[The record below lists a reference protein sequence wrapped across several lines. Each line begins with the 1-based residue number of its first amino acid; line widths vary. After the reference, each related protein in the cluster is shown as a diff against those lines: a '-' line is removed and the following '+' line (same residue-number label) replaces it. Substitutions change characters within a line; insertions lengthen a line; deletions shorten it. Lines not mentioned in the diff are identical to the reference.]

1 MVQRDEWGYIL
12 RIVSHTPFHPWA
24 RITAAL
30 AQSLDGN
37 REKPGVVSSVGV
49 YAPKFGLGSLENPKM
64 VGRGEVD
71 VGITNPPITAK
82 LAMEGIGPYRESV
95 GSLRAIARFPEP
107 DYIFWLVD
115 EKLGIASMEDI
126 PRRKPRLTLVSGR
139 ICPTGPDTITW
150 TIEEVMKRYGFN
162 YQDIASWGGKV
173 LFPGQATIGVPIVKK
188 HHAFFQKSRLR
199 VGQVPGNLLHPTFIG
214 TGSDAGNMDFD
225 YRSFDGVALVGMEVP
240 AIAVRTDSGWK
251 TLKEFAAAAKKQKLK
266 VGISGRGSFT
276 HLASAALF
284 NKMGMDVVY
293 VPYGKGS
300 APVELLGGRID
311 AALQCADEA
320 LYEAKAQ
327 GRDCVRLA
335 SPSPDPVEG

>member
-12 RIVSHTPFHPWA
+12 KIVSHTPFHPWT

-37 REKPGVVSSVGV
+37 REKPGIVSSVGV
-49 YAPKFGLGSLENPKM
+49 YTPKFGLGSLENPKM
-64 VGRGEVD
+64 IGRGEVD

-126 PRRKPRLTLVSGR
+126 PRRKPKLTLVSGR

-150 TIEEVMKRYGFN
+150 TIEEVMKRHGFT
-162 YQDIASWGGKV
+162 YKDIEAWGGKV

-188 HHAFFQKSRLR
+188 REANAIFQEGVHHVMWEELVESYPMNCLGLSADVVEYMKSKYGFVENTIPRGRLKGVEKDLLTLDFGGWLLFCR
-199 VGQVPGNLLHPTFIG
+199 EDLPEELAYLLAKASMDNRERIAAPYKDQPPHIRSLEVPITGQHLSSKCVIPLHPGAERYYKEIG
-214 TGSDAGNMDFD
+214 C
-225 YRSFDGVALVGMEVP
+225 L
-240 AIAVRTDSGWK
+240 
-251 TLKEFAAAAKKQKLK
+251 
-266 VGISGRGSFT
+266 
-276 HLASAALF
+276 
-284 NKMGMDVVY
+284 
-293 VPYGKGS
+293 
-300 APVELLGGRID
+300 
-311 AALQCADEA
+311 
-320 LYEAKAQ
+320 
-327 GRDCVRLA
+327 
-335 SPSPDPVEG
+335 

>member
-12 RIVSHTPFHPWA
+12 KIVSHTPFHPWA

-49 YAPKFGLGSLENPKM
+49 YTPKFGLGSLENPKM

-95 GSLRAIARFPEP
+95 GLLRAIARFPEP
-107 DYIFWLVD
+107 DYIFWLLD

-188 HHAFFQKSRLR
+188 RDANAIFQEGVHHVMWEDLVESYPMNCLGLSADVVEYMKSKYGFVENTIPKGRLKGVEKDLLTLDFGGWLLFCR
-199 VGQVPGNLLHPTFIG
+199 EDLPAELAYLLAKASMDNRERIAAPYKDQPPHIRSLEVPITAQHLSTQCVIPLHPGAERYYKEIG
-214 TGSDAGNMDFD
+214 C
-225 YRSFDGVALVGMEVP
+225 L
-240 AIAVRTDSGWK
+240 
-251 TLKEFAAAAKKQKLK
+251 
-266 VGISGRGSFT
+266 
-276 HLASAALF
+276 
-284 NKMGMDVVY
+284 
-293 VPYGKGS
+293 
-300 APVELLGGRID
+300 
-311 AALQCADEA
+311 
-320 LYEAKAQ
+320 
-327 GRDCVRLA
+327 
-335 SPSPDPVEG
+335 